1 MTKHTK
7 KELEE
12 MLYDVVDE
20 LDLSDVMIDKHG
32 PSGTPPAVLVREV
45 LAQKDL
51 QISMLRRGLVEIGH
65 NTGYTQIHQARLAQ
79 EVIEDAK
86 ETLHNK
92 RLIAAA
98 PYLLNALQM
107 LYEETVDYIMKNNL
121 GGMDN
126 QCMQMA
132 RNALAMCSL
141 NWRT

>member
-12 MLYDVVDE
+12 MLYYVVDK
-20 LDLSDVMIDKHG
+20 LDLSDVMVDKHG
-32 PSGTPPAVLVREV
+32 PNGTPPAL
-45 LAQKDL
+45 
-51 QISMLRRGLVEIGH
+51 
-65 NTGYTQIHQARLAQ
+65 QARLAQ
-79 EVIEDAK
+79 ELLWEAK
-86 ETLHNK
+86 EALNNK

-107 LYEETVDYIMKNNL
+107 LYEETVDYIRRNNL
-121 GGMDN
+121 GGEDN

>member
-1 MTKHTK
+1 MTKHT
-7 KELEE
+7 
-12 MLYDVVDE
+12 
-20 LDLSDVMIDKHG
+20 
-32 PSGTPPAVLVREV
+32 
-45 LAQKDL
+45 
-51 QISMLRRGLVEIGH
+51 
-65 NTGYTQIHQARLAQ
+65 TGYTQIHQARSAQ

-86 ETLHNK
+86 KTLHNE

-107 LYEETVDYIMKNNL
+107 LYEETVDYITKNNL